1 MRQRNSQIHA
11 LENLD
16 HLEEEEKLNEFRSS
30 LKGGSN
36 KKGVTFGDGVRKR
49 ATLTRTPELSS
60 SNSEDFEKFG
70 DSFMV
75 LEFNESTETETIQW
89 IIEKI
94 RGRKIDGG
102 AELMVR
108 KEPLTK
114 YGGSALVR
122 MLKNFQNTVFNFTE
136 KLKRLL
142 CTYQLLR

>member
-16 HLEEEEKLNEFRSS
+16 QLEEEEKLNEFRSA
-30 LKGGSN
+30 LKGGGSN
-36 KKGVTFGDGVRKR
+36 KKGVTFGEGVRKR
-49 ATLTRTPELSS
+49 GALGRIPDLSS

-75 LEFNESTETETIQW
+75 LEFNENAATETIQW

-94 RGRKIDGG
+94 RGRKVDGG

-114 YGGSALVR
+114 YGGSS
-122 MLKNFQNTVFNFTE
+122 LK
-136 KLKRLL
+136 
-142 CTYQLLR
+142 